1 MMSGLKGRVSIFFV
15 SNPAGSPS
23 QYLLRRECM
32 RGFGVE
38 KGRCIW
44 TVRYKTR
51 ESSQSEREIRRLK
64 AEQMLINMQHF
75 PRAQH

>member
-1 MMSGLKGRVSIFFV
+1 
-15 SNPAGSPS
+15 
-23 QYLLRRECM
+23 M